1 MIAAI
6 IPAAG
11 SSERMGE
18 PKALLTYRGATF
30 LETILQACRA
40 LGLTRRI
47 VVLGPDRD
55 LILRNTDLS
64 GETVVRNPD
73 PASGPLRSVQLAIR
87 QILDHPVEAVL
98 VWHVDRPHV
107 SIATAQALIDRFRD
121 RGPGIV
127 VPAYEGRR
135 GHPVLFAR
143 AVFEELLAAPPAIGA
158 RPVVRADPDRVATV
172 PVNDP
177 AVCEDIDTPEDYA
190 TLLRQVDPRPPG

>member
-18 PKALLTYRGATF
+18 PKALLSYRGATF

-40 LGLTRRI
+40 LSLKRRI
-47 VVLGPDRD
+47 VVLGSDADR
-55 LILRNTDLS
+55 IVQAIDLS
-64 GETVVRNPD
+64 GETVLINPD
-73 PASGPLRSVQLAIR
+73 PASGPLHSVQLAVR

-107 SIATAQALIDRFRD
+107 GIATAEALIDRFRE
-121 RGPGIV
+121 GAAGIV
-127 VPAYEGRR
+127 VPAYIGRR

-143 AVFEELLAAPPAIGA
+143 TVFEELLTASLSGGA
-158 RPVVRADPDRVATV
+158 RQVVRADPTRVATV
-172 PVNDP
+172 AVNDR

-190 TLLRQVDPRPPG
+190 ALLRDVDPRPSD

>member
-18 PKALLTYRGATF
+18 PKALLTYRGTTF

-40 LGLTRRI
+40 LGLKRRI
-47 VVLGPDRD
+47 VVLGPDGDR
-55 LILRNTDLS
+55 ILQGADLS
-64 GETVVRNPD
+64 GETVVYNPD
-73 PASGPLRSVQLAIR
+73 PASGPLQSVQLAIR

-107 SIATAQALIDRFRD
+107 GIATVQALIDRFLD
-121 RGPGIV
+121 GGPAIV
-127 VPAYEGRR
+127 APVFSGKR
-135 GHPVLFAR
+135 GHPVLFGR
-143 AVFEELLAAPPAIGA
+143 TVFRELLSVPPANGA
-158 RPVVRADPDRVATV
+158 RQVVRADAARVATV

-177 AVCEDIDTPEDYA
+177 AVCEDIDTPDDYA
-190 TLLRQVDPRPPG
+190 ALLRQVDPHPPD